1 LSKTTLGKA
10 PTQIIQ
16 IFLAKRLTTS
26 SDLLDNQSMPTK
38 LFLASRRK
46 AKGNK
51 MTNATQTSR
60 NESMYGFNDIEG
72 YIDQVKE
79 SITYKLHGGHFVV
92 AGLMSDAQEQM
103 GYGNTEG
110 ARQTLNIAKTIL
122 FQIMDGDLIG
132 TRSTRS

>member
-1 LSKTTLGKA
+1 
-10 PTQIIQ
+10 
-16 IFLAKRLTTS
+16 
-26 SDLLDNQSMPTK
+26 
-38 LFLASRRK
+38 
-46 AKGNK
+46 
-51 MTNATQTSR
+51 MTNATQISR

-132 TRSTRS
+132 TRTTRS

>member
-1 LSKTTLGKA
+1 VAGKLVLC
-10 PTQIIQ
+10 P
-16 IFLAKRLTTS
+16 
-26 SDLLDNQSMPTK
+26 
-38 LFLASRRK
+38 SRRK
-46 AKGNK
+46 AKGNE
-51 MTNATQTSR
+51 MTNATQTIS

-132 TRSTRS
+132 TRSTR